1 MSHRDKAL
9 PRIHNSSQN
18 KKTPPKI
25 RNTSQNP
32 KTRSRIQNTSQN
44 PKNVPESKTLPRI
57 QKCFWEVLGF
67 LSVFLVFGTCF
78 GLLQGFLDSRIE
90 VFWIL
95 GSVSD
100 AGTCFGFWEVF
111 LDSGRVLNSGR
122 VFGIWEV
129 FRILWR
135 VFGFWDVLWTLESV
149 FGFWDVFFPYEPP
162 YVCDWLKKIFFAVWS
177 VRSTTQILVV
187 ARHRYGI
194 PALVPQRSCAGK
206 PCGGVAKR
214 RLHSQSRSDHWFK
227 LMGFYFFLEYS

>member
-1 MSHRDKAL
+1 MLQLPCLIGTKHFPESITR
-9 PRIHNSSQN
+9 PRIKKHLPKS
-18 KKTPPKI
+18 KTPP
-25 RNTSQNP
+25 
-32 KTRSRIQNTSQN
+32 RIQ
-44 PKNVPESKTLPRI
+44 KHVPESKTLPRI
-57 QKCFWEVLGF
+57 QTLPRIKKCFWEVLGF

-95 GSVSD
+95 GSGSD

-187 ARHRYGI
+187 ARRRYGI

-206 PCGGVAKR
+206 PCGGVVA
-214 RLHSQSRSDHWFK
+214 SRNVGCILSLGATTD
-227 LMGFYFFLEYS
+227 LS